1 MCQADAAITHM
12 TEYDFVRA
20 SMNADG
26 PSLTERPSPPEPS
39 PPRLLLTVEE
49 SADRLGVGRTLM
61 VALVA
66 AREIESV
73 KIGRLRRVP
82 ASALSEYV
90 ARLRTG

>member
-1 MCQADAAITHM
+1 M
-12 TEYDFVRA
+12 TEYDLVRA
-20 SMNADG
+20 AMNPDG
-26 PSLTERPSPPEPS
+26 PSLTEPS
-39 PPRLLLTVEE
+39 PRLLLTVEQA
-49 SADRLGVGRTLM
+49 ADRLGVGRTLM